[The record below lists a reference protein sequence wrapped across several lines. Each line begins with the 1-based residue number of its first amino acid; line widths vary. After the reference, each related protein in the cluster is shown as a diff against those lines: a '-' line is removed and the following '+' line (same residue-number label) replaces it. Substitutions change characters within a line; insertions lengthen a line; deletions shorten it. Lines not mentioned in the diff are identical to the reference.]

1 MNAITMYTQ
10 TTTTPL
16 EHFCAPLIHPITGK
30 SITNYKNWQKTQQQ
44 DKSGQQHLVRNGENW
59 HREITKT
66 GTKGTKSMFVI
77 DHKEIK
83 WIPADFTIT
92 YTNILVDYFPQKS
105 DPNRFIITA
114 GGNLINYPG
123 ELTAGTADL
132 TTSKILRNSIF
143 STIGAKNMCVDI
155 KILLLHTI
163 RPTGIHAHTIV
174 SVHRTHQKSVQLKIE
189 GTKWIFLR

>member
-1 MNAITMYTQ
+1 M
-10 TTTTPL
+10 
-16 EHFCAPLIHPITGK
+16 
-30 SITNYKNWQKTQQQ
+30 
-44 DKSGQQHLVRNGENW
+44 VRNGENW

-83 WIPADFTIT
+83 WIPADCTIT

-123 ELTAGTADL
+123 ELTSGTADL

-143 STIGAKNMCVDI
+143 STIGAKHMCVDI
-155 KILLLHTI
+155 KILPLHTT

-174 SVHRTHQKSVQLKIE
+174 SVPRTHHKSVQLKTE